1 MRIDARARR
10 SWRDSRFLVC
20 GALGA
25 AALLAAS
32 VLLLPA
38 GRSSAAA
45 ADVPGPAPAPAPD
58 GGDNLHADFGSATP
72 SDRFVQSF
80 QQQVSQQLQSALTQA
95 RQEQEGRLQA
105 YAAQQKA
112 LQDQV
117 QDLQRSM
124 QGAALPAAG
133 GRNAPDDDHPIE
145 APRVNTR
152 RPVAA
157 DAAETAALPGAG
169 AFGGLLPGLAVP
181 GGFPGAPEPLAAEA
195 AHSATG
201 AAEPAGAVRNGGAT
215 LHGPRAGEPNIAP
228 HGFIEGRL
236 LNGVVAIV
244 GGPDRESIVALTGAY
259 QSANGYIDNLDGC
272 LALVQ
277 GKPEIAA
284 GRIDF
289 KLSRLTCNFAD
300 GASRTWDAAGWL
312 VDADGIRGVRAAIV
326 ENVGRKAAVAAAGG
340 ALSGIGQRLS
350 QEQYQINS
358 YAGGAGAAG
367 IGALGT
373 TSTFVG
379 SPGRDALGGAANGAA
394 GALSQSIADYYN
406 LYSPSL
412 QVGGGTPV
420 TVVLANDLRLPP
432 SGREITQTHTAN
444 P

>member
-1 MRIDARARR
+1 MPTDAR
-10 SWRDSRFLVC
+10 SRLAWTAPRIVLG
-20 GALGA
+20 GALLA
-25 AALLAAS
+25 AALLVAAM
-32 VLLLPA
+32 LLFP
-38 GRSSAAA
+38 GGDTHAAA
-45 ADVPGPAPAPAPD
+45 ADTTGAAPTTAPD
-58 GGDNLHADFGSATP
+58 GRDNAPTDFGSATP

-80 QQQVSQQLQSALTQA
+80 QQQVSQQLQSALAQS
-95 RQEQEGRLQA
+95 RQEQESRLQA
-105 YAAQQKA
+105 YATQQRE

-117 QDLQRSM
+117 LNLQKALDGSALNASGGRSPASEDRLAEPPLVNIRRPLAPDAADPG
-124 QGAALPAAG
+124 GAAGPGGLPALLSGLAG
-133 GRNAPDDDHPIE
+133 PGS
-145 APRVNTR
+145 
-152 RPVAA
+152 AA
-157 DAAETAALPGAG
+157 GLAEQLLGVPETARG
-169 AFGGLLPGLAVP
+169 
-181 GGFPGAPEPLAAEA
+181 
-195 AHSATG
+195 ATG
-201 AAEPAGAVRNGGAT
+201 AAGPSGGRNGDPPARPTRG
-215 LHGPRAGEPNIAP
+215 GEPNIAP

-244 GGPDRESIVALTGAY
+244 GGPDRESIVALTGTY
-259 QSANGYIDNLDGC
+259 QSANGYVDNLDGC

-312 VDADGIRGVRAAIV
+312 VDADGIRGVRATIV
-326 ENVGRKAAVAAAGG
+326 ENVARKAAVAAAGG

-358 YAGGAGAAG
+358 FAGAAG
-367 IGALGT
+367 SAALGS

-379 SPGRDALGGAANGAA
+379 SPGRDALGGAASGAA
-394 GALSQSIADYYN
+394 GALGQSIADYYN

-432 SGREITQTHTAN
+432 SGRDISQTHTAN